1 MLARSHRFGAILHHN
16 VDKALLCAGRAAP
29 AFGGGAI
36 LAPIHVYLAGRA
48 VSQVAN
54 DHLPVAEIAVES
66 ARAWLRANMH
76 AMDAERHVKVHARIQ
91 PGSFDLQ
98 TLFPAVGSR
107 DVALANDTSVGV
119 GHAPLSSLYVLCL
132 PLRNGLMA
140 EIAPKRN
147 PAWGEDVKVM
157 GVRHAEAVSL
167 TVACAMIGQHL
178 AHLDS

>member
-1 MLARSHRFGAILHHN
+1 MGAVIISPLQFVDEPVEIVERKGLGHPDTICDAMAETFSRALCREYRNRFGAILHHN
-16 VDKALLCAGRAAP
+16 VDKALLCGGRAAP

-91 PGSFDLQ
+91 PGSIDLQ

-119 GHAPLSSLYVLCL
+119 GHAPLSPLERLVLY
-132 PLRNGLMA
+132 R
-140 EIAPKRN
+140 
-147 PAWGEDVKVM
+147 
-157 GVRHAEAVSL
+157 
-167 TVACAMIGQHL
+167 
-178 AHLDS
+178 